1 MRRLQ
6 RIFQDRPFLHLID
19 QGERLVAKLLAAM
32 LFLVLAI
39 AALKFSLELVVQLFD
54 PGVRWQGEG
63 LIAVLGDLLN
73 LLIAIEVLQNITSY
87 LRRHVVQ
94 IELVLLTAITAVARK
109 VIVLPPNAEDKPL
122 LVVGLGVAVL
132 CLSVAFWMVR
142 QSHEREAAE
151 REAAER
157 KLRERDDLARTGPA
171 RSFQAAGRS
180 PAAGADGPH

>member
-6 RIFQDRPFLHLID
+6 RIFQDKPFLQLID
-19 QGERLVAKLLAAM
+19 RGERLVAKLLAVM
-32 LFLVLAI
+32 LFLVLVV
-39 AALKFSLELVVQLFD
+39 AALKFSAELLFQLFD
-54 PGVRWQGEG
+54 PAASVRWEGEG

-109 VIVLPPNAEDKPL
+109 VIVLPPYAENKPL

-132 CLSVAFWMVR
+132 CLAAAFWMVR
-142 QSHEREAAE
+142 QVNEREAKE
-151 REAAER
+151 REAE
-157 KLRERDDLARTGPA
+157 ARTGPA
-171 RSFQAAGRS
+171 RSFQAAGHS
-180 PAAGADGPH
+180 PAAGADVPN

>member
-6 RIFQDRPFLHLID
+6 RIFQDKPFLHLID
-19 QGERLVAKLLAAM
+19 QGERLVAKLLAVM
-32 LFLVLAI
+32 LFLVLVV
-39 AALKFSLELVVQLFD
+39 AALKFSVQLAFQLVN
-54 PGVRWQGEG
+54 PAVRWEGEG

-109 VIVLPPNAEDKPL
+109 VIVLPPYAENKPL

-132 CLSVAFWMVR
+132 CLAAAFWMVR
-142 QSHEREAAE
+142 QVNEREAKE
-151 REAAER
+151 REAE
-157 KLRERDDLARTGPA
+157 ARTGPA
-171 RSFQAAGRS
+171 RSFQAAGHS
-180 PAAGADGPH
+180 PEAGGDGPH

>member
-6 RIFQDRPFLHLID
+6 RIFQDTIFLRLID
-19 QGERLVAKLLAAM
+19 RGERLVAKLLALI
-32 LFLVLAI
+32 LFLVLAV
-39 AALKFSLELVVQLFD
+39 AALKFSFEVVLQLFD
-54 PGVRWQGEG
+54 PGVRWVGEG

-132 CLSVAFWMVR
+132 CLAGAFWMVR
-142 QSHEREAAE
+142 QANEPEVSA
-151 REAAER
+151 
-157 KLRERDDLARTGPA
+157 RDGGARTEPA
-171 RSFQAAGRS
+171 RSFQEAGHS
-180 PAAGADGPH
+180 PAAGAAGPH

>member
-1 MRRLQ
+1 MPRLQ
-6 RIFQDRPFLHLID
+6 RIFQDKPFLHLID
-19 QGERLVAKLLAAM
+19 RGERLVAKLLAVM
-32 LFLVLAI
+32 LFLVLVV
-39 AALKFSLELVVQLFD
+39 AALKFSVELLFQLVD
-54 PGVRWQGEG
+54 PAVRWEGEG

-109 VIVLPPNAEDKPL
+109 VIVLPPNAENKPM

-132 CLSVAFWMVR
+132 CLAAAFWMVR
-142 QSHEREAAE
+142 QVNEREAKEQEAE
-151 REAAER
+151 
-157 KLRERDDLARTGPA
+157 ARRGQA
-171 RSFQAAGRS
+171 RSFQAAGHS

>member
-6 RIFQDRPFLHLID
+6 RIFQDTIFLRLID
-19 QGERLVAKLLAAM
+19 QGERLVAKLLAVM
-32 LFLVLAI
+32 LFLVLAV
-39 AALKFSLELVVQLFD
+39 AALKFSYEVVLQLFD
-54 PGVRWQGEG
+54 PGVRWVGEG

-132 CLSVAFWMVR
+132 CLAVAFWMVR
-142 QSHEREAAE
+142 RVNEQGAIEE
-151 REAAER
+151 
-157 KLRERDDLARTGPA
+157 DGVARTGPA
-171 RSFQAAGRS
+171 RSFQEPGHS
-180 PAAGADGPH
+180 PAAGAAGPH

>member
-6 RIFQDRPFLHLID
+6 RIFQDRIFLRLID
-19 QGERLVAKLLAAM
+19 QGERLVAKLLAVM
-32 LFLVLAI
+32 LFLVLLV
-39 AALKFSLELVVQLFD
+39 AALKFTFEVVVQLFD
-54 PGVRWQGEG
+54 PSRRWVGEG

-109 VIVLPPNAEDKPL
+109 VIVLPPNAENKPA

-132 CLSVAFWMVR
+132 CLAAAFWMVR
-142 QSHEREAAE
+142 RANEQDVIARETAS
-151 REAAER
+151 
-157 KLRERDDLARTGPA
+157 RTGPA
-171 RSFQAAGRS
+171 RSFQEAG
-180 PAAGADGPH
+180 H

>member
-1 MRRLQ
+1 MRRLK
-6 RIFQDRPFLHLID
+6 RIFQDKPFLHLID

-32 LFLVLAI
+32 LFLVLAV
-39 AALKFSLELVVQLFD
+39 AAIKFSVQLAFQLVN
-54 PGVRWQGEG
+54 PAVRWEGEG

-109 VIVLPPNAEDKPL
+109 VIVLPPYAENKPL

-132 CLSVAFWMVR
+132 CLAGAFWMVR
-142 QSHEREAAE
+142 QSNERELSERELNEREAQ
-151 REAAER
+151 
-157 KLRERDDLARTGPA
+157 ARTGPA
-171 RSFQAAGRS
+171 RSFQAAGHS
-180 PAAGADGPH
+180 PAAGGDDPH

>member
-6 RIFQDRPFLHLID
+6 GIFKDTIFLHLID
-19 QGERLVAKLLAAM
+19 RGERLVAKLLAVI
-32 LFLVLAI
+32 LFLVLAV
-39 AALKFSLELVVQLFD
+39 AALKFSFEVVLQVLD
-54 PGVRWQGEG
+54 PGVRWVGEG

-109 VIVLPPNAEDKPL
+109 VIVLPQNVENKPI
-122 LVVGLGVAVL
+122 LVVALGVAVL
-132 CLSVAFWMVR
+132 CLAAAFWMVR
-142 QSHEREAAE
+142 QANELEVSGQ
-151 REAAER
+151 
-157 KLRERDDLARTGPA
+157 DGVARTGPA
-171 RSFQAAGRS
+171 RSFQEAGHS

>member
-6 RIFQDRPFLHLID
+6 RIFQDKPFLHLID
-19 QGERLVAKLLAAM
+19 RGERLVAKLLAVM
-32 LFLVLAI
+32 LFLVLVV
-39 AALKFSLELVVQLFD
+39 AALKFSVELLFQLVD
-54 PGVRWQGEG
+54 PAVRWEGEG

-109 VIVLPPNAEDKPL
+109 VIVLPPNAENKPM

-132 CLSVAFWMVR
+132 CLAAAFWMVR
-142 QSHEREAAE
+142 QVNEREAYE
-151 REAAER
+151 REV
-157 KLRERDDLARTGPA
+157 REREELARRGPA
-171 RSFQAAGRS
+171 RSFQAAGHS
-180 PAAGADGPH
+180 PAVGADGPH

>member
-6 RIFQDRPFLHLID
+6 GIFQDTIFLRLID
-19 QGERLVAKLLAAM
+19 RGERLVAKLLALI
-32 LFLVLAI
+32 LFLVLAV
-39 AALKFSLELVVQLFD
+39 AALKFSFEVVLQLFD
-54 PGVRWQGEG
+54 PGVRWVGEG

-132 CLSVAFWMVR
+132 CLAAAFWMVR
-142 QSHEREAAE
+142 RANEQDVIARETAS
-151 REAAER
+151 
-157 KLRERDDLARTGPA
+157 RTEPA
-171 RSFQAAGRS
+171 RSFQEAGHS
-180 PAAGADGPH
+180 PAAGAAGPH

>member
-6 RIFQDRPFLHLID
+6 RIFQDKPFLHLID
-19 QGERLVAKLLAAM
+19 RGERLVAKVLAAV
-32 LFLVLAI
+32 LFLVLAV
-39 AALKFSLELVVQLFD
+39 ATLKFSFDVLLQLAN
-54 PGVRWQGEG
+54 PGVRWEGQG

-109 VIVLPPNAEDKPL
+109 VIVLPPNAENKPM
-122 LVVGLGVAVL
+122 LVVGLGVAVV
-132 CLSVAFWMVR
+132 CLAAAFWMVR
-142 QSHEREAAE
+142 QVNEREADE
-151 REAAER
+151 RQTP
-157 KLRERDDLARTGPA
+157 ARRGPA
-171 RSFQAAGRS
+171 RSFQAAGHS

>member
-6 RIFQDRPFLHLID
+6 RIFQDKPFLHLID
-19 QGERLVAKLLAAM
+19 RGERLVAKLLAVM
-32 LFLVLAI
+32 LFLVLVV
-39 AALKFSLELVVQLFD
+39 AALKFSVELLFQLFD
-54 PGVRWQGEG
+54 PAVRWEGEG

-109 VIVLPPNAEDKPL
+109 VIVLPPNAENKPM

-132 CLSVAFWMVR
+132 CLAAAFWMVR
-142 QSHEREAAE
+142 QVNEREANE
-151 REAAER
+151 REV
-157 KLRERDDLARTGPA
+157 REREELARRGPA
-171 RSFQAAGRS
+171 RSFQAAGHS
-180 PAAGADGPH
+180 PAVGADGPH

>member
-6 RIFQDRPFLHLID
+6 RIFQDKPFLHLID
-19 QGERLVAKLLAAM
+19 RGERLVAKLLAVM
-32 LFLVLAI
+32 LFLVLVVAAI
-39 AALKFSLELVVQLFD
+39 KFSVELLFQLVD
-54 PGVRWQGEG
+54 PAVRWEGEG

-109 VIVLPPNAEDKPL
+109 VIVLPPNAENKPM

-132 CLSVAFWMVR
+132 CLAAAFWMVR
-142 QSHEREAAE
+142 QVNEREAIE
-151 REAAER
+151 REV
-157 KLRERDDLARTGPA
+157 REREELARRGPA
-171 RSFQAAGRS
+171 RSFQAAGHS
-180 PAAGADGPH
+180 PAVGADGPH

>member
-6 RIFQDRPFLHLID
+6 RIFKDTIFLRLID
-19 QGERLVAKLLAAM
+19 QGERLVAKLLAVM
-32 LFLVLAI
+32 LFLVLAV
-39 AALKFSLELVVQLFD
+39 AALKFTFEVLMQLLD
-54 PGVRWQGEG
+54 PNRRWVGEG

-109 VIVLPPNAEDKPL
+109 VIVLPPNAENKPM

-132 CLSVAFWMVR
+132 CLAGAFWLVR
-142 QSHEREAAE
+142 RVNEAE
-151 REAAER
+151 VS
-157 KLRERDDLARTGPA
+157 ERDGEARTGPA
-171 RSFQAAGRS
+171 RSFQEGGHS
-180 PAAGADGPH
+180 PAPGAVGPH

>member
-6 RIFQDRPFLHLID
+6 RIFQDKPFLHLID
-19 QGERLVAKLLAAM
+19 RGERLVAKLLAVM
-32 LFLVLAI
+32 LFLVLVV
-39 AALKFSLELVVQLFD
+39 AALKFSVELLFQLVD
-54 PGVRWQGEG
+54 PAVRWEGEG

-109 VIVLPPNAEDKPL
+109 VIVLPPNAENKPM

-132 CLSVAFWMVR
+132 CLAAAFWMVR
-142 QSHEREAAE
+142 QVNEREANE
-151 REAAER
+151 REV
-157 KLRERDDLARTGPA
+157 REREELARRGPA
-171 RSFQAAGRS
+171 RSFQAAGHS
-180 PAAGADGPH
+180 PAVGADGPH

>member
-19 QGERLVAKLLAAM
+19 RGERLVAKLLAVM
-32 LFLVLAI
+32 LFLVLVV
-39 AALKFSLELVVQLFD
+39 AALKFSVELLFQLVD
-54 PGVRWQGEG
+54 PAVRWEGEG

-109 VIVLPPNAEDKPL
+109 VIVLPPNAENKPM

-132 CLSVAFWMVR
+132 CLAAAFWMVR
-142 QSHEREAAE
+142 QINEREANE
-151 REAAER
+151 REV
-157 KLRERDDLARTGPA
+157 REREELARTGPA
-171 RSFQAAGRS
+171 RSFQAAGHS
-180 PAAGADGPH
+180 PAVGADGPH

>member
-6 RIFQDRPFLHLID
+6 RIFQDRIFLRLID

-32 LFLVLAI
+32 LFLVLAV
-39 AALKFSLELVVQLFD
+39 ATLKFCFDVLLQLAN
-54 PGVRWQGEG
+54 PGVRWEGQG

-109 VIVLPPNAEDKPL
+109 VIVLPPNAENKPA
-122 LVVGLGVAVL
+122 LVVGLGLAVL
-132 CLSVAFWMVR
+132 CLAAAFWMVR
-142 QSHEREAAE
+142 RANEQDVSEPNG
-151 REAAER
+151 
-157 KLRERDDLARTGPA
+157 LARTGPA
-171 RSFQAAGRS
+171 RSFQEAGPS
-180 PAAGADGPH
+180 PAAGAAGPH

>member
-32 LFLVLAI
+32 LFLVLAV
-39 AALKFSLELVVQLFD
+39 AALKFSVQLAFQLVD
-54 PGVRWQGEG
+54 PAVRWEGEG

-122 LVVGLGVAVL
+122 LVVGLGLAVL
-132 CLSVAFWMVR
+132 CLAAAFWMVR
-142 QSHEREAAE
+142 QSNERELSERELNEREAQ
-151 REAAER
+151 
-157 KLRERDDLARTGPA
+157 ARTGPA
-171 RSFQAAGRS
+171 RSFQAAGHS
-180 PAAGADGPH
+180 PAAGGDDLH

>member
-6 RIFQDRPFLHLID
+6 RIFQDRIFLRLID
-19 QGERLVAKLLAAM
+19 QGERLVAKLLAVM
-32 LFLVLAI
+32 LFLVLLV
-39 AALKFSLELVVQLFD
+39 AALKFTFEVVVQLFD
-54 PGVRWQGEG
+54 PNRRWVGEG

-109 VIVLPPNAEDKPL
+109 VIVLPPAAENKPM

-132 CLSVAFWMVR
+132 CLAVAFWLVR
-142 QSHEREAAE
+142 RAHESEVSE
-151 REAAER
+151 P
-157 KLRERDDLARTGPA
+157 DGLARTEPA
-171 RSFQAAGRS
+171 RSFQEAGHS
-180 PAAGADGPH
+180 PAAGAAGPH

>member
-6 RIFQDRPFLHLID
+6 RIFEDKPFLHLID
-19 QGERLVAKLLAAM
+19 RGERLVAKLLAVM
-32 LFLVLAI
+32 LFLVLVVAT
-39 AALKFSLELVVQLFD
+39 LKFSFDVLLQLAN
-54 PGVRWQGEG
+54 PGVRWEGQG

-109 VIVLPPNAEDKPL
+109 VIVLPPNAENKPM

-132 CLSVAFWMVR
+132 CLAAAFWMVR
-142 QSHEREAAE
+142 QINEREANE
-151 REAAER
+151 REV
-157 KLRERDDLARTGPA
+157 REREELARTGPA
-171 RSFQAAGRS
+171 RSFQAVGHS

>member
-6 RIFQDRPFLHLID
+6 RIFQDRIFLRLID
-19 QGERLVAKLLAAM
+19 RGERLVAKLLAVI
-32 LFLVLAI
+32 LFLVLAV
-39 AALKFSLELVVQLFD
+39 AALKFSFEVVLQLFD
-54 PGVRWQGEG
+54 PSRRWVGEG

-109 VIVLPPNAEDKPL
+109 VIVLPPEAENKPM

-132 CLSVAFWMVR
+132 CLAAAFWLVR
-142 QSHEREAAE
+142 RVNKAE
-151 REAAER
+151 VS
-157 KLRERDDLARTGPA
+157 ERDGAARTGPA
-171 RSFQAAGRS
+171 RSFQEAGHS
-180 PAAGADGPH
+180 PAVGADGPH